1 MDRLEG
7 LGCRGKI
14 MKKIIIIATVL
25 ILSLLNIAPLF
36 AARVKDIVTIEG
48 VRDNQILGY
57 GLVIGLNGTGDK
69 QGTEFTIQSLATMLS
84 KQGIVVNPQDVKVKN
99 VAAVIVT
106 ATLPPFIKA
115 GSKTD
120 VLVSSIG
127 DATSLQGGTLLM
139 TPLKAPNQQ
148 IYAVAQG
155 PVSIG
160 GFLGGKGGDTIQK
173 NHPTAGRIPGGA
185 LVEREVKVDLDSMEL
200 IALTLNSQDFTT
212 ALRLSKA
219 INNFLGE
226 EGAEPVSSATVNVR
240 VPERFRGRIVELIA
254 SIETLDVRVDRN
266 AKVVLNERTGT
277 IVMGEDVRIS
287 TVAISHG
294 NLTIQIRTEHQVS
307 QPLPFSKGQTV
318 VVPQRE
324 VTVEE
329 GKSQLLLVD
338 GGVSI
343 GEVVRAL
350 NAIGVTPRDL
360 IAILQ
365 AMKAAGALQAEIEII

>member
-1 MDRLEG
+1 MKRFIVMAAI
-7 LGCRGKI
+7 I
-14 MKKIIIIATVL
+14 MT
-25 ILSLLNIAPLF
+25 SQLLVAPLF

>member
-1 MDRLEG
+1 MMTR
-7 LGCRGKI
+7 
-14 MKKIIIIATVL
+14 IIIAVTL
-25 ILSLLNIAPLF
+25 ILSQLLVTQGF
-36 AARVKDIVTIEG
+36 SARIKDIVTIEG

-185 LVEREVKVDLDSMEL
+185 LVEREVKVDLGSMEL

-294 NLTIQIRTEHQVS
+294 NLTIQIRTEQQVS

-350 NAIGVTPRDL
+350 NSIGVTPRDL

>member
-1 MDRLEG
+1 MKRFIVMAAI
-7 LGCRGKI
+7 I
-14 MKKIIIIATVL
+14 MT
-25 ILSLLNIAPLF
+25 SQLLVVPLF

-277 IVMGEDVRIS
+277 IVMGDDVRIS

-365 AMKAAGALQAEIEII
+365 AMKAAGALQAELEII

>member
-1 MDRLEG
+1 
-7 LGCRGKI
+7 
-14 MKKIIIIATVL
+14 MKRSVL
-25 ILSLLNIAPLF
+25 ITALLVLLHLLSTPLF

-57 GLVIGLNGTGDK
+57 GLVIGLSGTGDK

-84 KQGIVVNPQDVKVKN
+84 KQGIIVDPHEVKVKN

-106 ATLPPFIKA
+106 ANLPPFVRA
-115 GSKTD
+115 GSKID

-155 PVSIG
+155 PISLG
-160 GFLGGKGGDTIQK
+160 GFLGGKGGDSVQK

-185 LVEREVKVDLDSMEL
+185 LVEREVKIDLGSMES
-200 IALTLNSQDFTT
+200 IALTLKNQDFTT
-212 ALRLSKA
+212 AVRLSRT
-219 INNFLGE
+219 INNLLGE
-226 EGAEPVSSATVNVR
+226 ESAEPVSSGTVEIK
-240 VPERFRGRIVELIA
+240 VPERYRNKVVELIA
-254 SIETLDVRVDRN
+254 SIETVEIQVDKN

-294 NLTIQIRTEHQVS
+294 NLTIQIKTEQQIS
-307 QPLPFSKGQTV
+307 QPLPFSQGETV

-324 VTVEE
+324 VSVEE
-329 GKSQLLLVD
+329 GKGQLHVVEA
-338 GGVSI
+338 GVSI

-365 AMKAAGALQAEIEII
+365 AMKAAGALQAELEII

>member
-1 MDRLEG
+1 M
-7 LGCRGKI
+7 
-14 MKKIIIIATVL
+14 
-25 ILSLLNIAPLF
+25 
-36 AARVKDIVTIEG
+36 
-48 VRDNQILGY
+48 
-57 GLVIGLNGTGDK
+57 
-69 QGTEFTIQSLATMLS
+69 
-84 KQGIVVNPQDVKVKN
+84 
-99 VAAVIVT
+99 
-106 ATLPPFIKA
+106 
-115 GSKTD
+115 
-120 VLVSSIG
+120 
-127 DATSLQGGTLLM
+127 
-139 TPLKAPNQQ
+139 
-148 IYAVAQG
+148 
-155 PVSIG
+155 
-160 GFLGGKGGDTIQK
+160 
-173 NHPTAGRIPGGA
+173 
-185 LVEREVKVDLDSMEL
+185 
-200 IALTLNSQDFTT
+200 
-212 ALRLSKA
+212 
-219 INNFLGE
+219 
-226 EGAEPVSSATVNVR
+226 
-240 VPERFRGRIVELIA
+240 ELIA

-294 NLTIQIRTEHQVS
+294 NLTIQIRTEQQVS